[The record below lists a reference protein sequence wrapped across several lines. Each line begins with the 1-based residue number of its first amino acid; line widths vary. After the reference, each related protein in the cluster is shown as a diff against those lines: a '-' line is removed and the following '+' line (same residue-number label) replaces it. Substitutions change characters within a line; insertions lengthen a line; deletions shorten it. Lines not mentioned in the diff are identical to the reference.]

1 MYAVIEESGG
11 QRKVM
16 AGDEIEIDLFE
27 GGEAATGQVIV
38 FDKVLLLGGEGAGGG
53 AKIGRP
59 YIAGATVKAE
69 VIDPVVM
76 GEKIY
81 IYKNRPKKTYK
92 RKTGHRQRYTRV
104 KVTAING

>member
-16 AGDEIEIDLFE
+16 AGDEIEIDLLE
-27 GGEAATGQVIV
+27 GGEAAPGQTIV
-38 FDKVLLLGGEGAGGG
+38 FDRVVLIGGGAGGVS
-53 AKIGRP
+53 IGRP
-59 YIAGATVKAE
+59 YVVGASVKAE
-69 VIDPVVM
+69 VMDAVVM

-81 IYKNRPKKTYK
+81 IYKHRPKKTYK

-104 KVTAING
+104 KVTSING

>member
-11 QRKVM
+11 QRKVV
-16 AGDEIEIDLFE
+16 AGDVIEIDLLD
-27 GGEAATGQVIV
+27 GGEAAAGKAIV
-38 FDKVLLLGGEGAGGG
+38 FDKVLLIGGG
-53 AKIGRP
+53 AAVRIGRP
-59 YIAGATVKAE
+59 YLAGATVAGE

-92 RKTGHRQRYTRV
+92 RKTGHRQRYTRI